1 MFNNANIVEKINVD
15 ESQFILKIKDPQFHF
30 AYPSYTCESNPIVI
44 KTERNE
50 NNHIN
55 KTVFVIPYHPRYF
68 HNMMEV
74 FPMILTVLDNVG
86 AIDVILTYEAEIDP
100 GTGLFVTM
108 IDNQPQPKMVG
119 HCPVEKFP
127 QLFVYDFFK
136 YFNINLTCMNTQ
148 DLMYKSFDY
157 CYLLY
162 LRNESVDGKNF
173 LYDEGKEFCKELEI
187 EGFHPL
193 FVGEVNPLYRFA
205 KNLNLMRKHLPS
217 SNIVKNQKI
226 YISRKNFTDRNNPEE
241 SLLEEYF
248 YNKQYKIVYL
258 EKMNFYDQVKM
269 VQESEKIVCMFGSAL
284 VNCMLGSELN
294 SVISIRP
301 INFQAMLY
309 RHIFKMH
316 KIKYTEIIYDE
327 ESLLELVKRN
337 ENMW

>member
-1 MFNNANIVEKINVD
+1 MFDNINIVEKIDVD
-15 ESQFILKIKDPQFHF
+15 SSQFILKIKDPQFHF
-30 AYPSYTCESNPIVI
+30 VYPSYTCESNPVVI
-44 KTERNE
+44 KTEKNK

-55 KTVFVIPYHPRYF
+55 KTVFIIPYHPRYF

-86 AIDVILTYEAEIDP
+86 AVDVVLTYEAPIDP
-100 GTGLFVTM
+100 ETGLFVTM
-108 IDNQPQPKMVG
+108 VDNHPQPKMVG
-119 HCPVEKFP
+119 YCPVESFP
-127 QLFVYDFFK
+127 QLFIYDFFK
-136 YFNINLTCMNTQ
+136 HFNINLTCMNTQ

-157 CYLLY
+157 CYIIY

-173 LYDEGKEFCKELEI
+173 LYDEGREFCKELEI

-193 FVGEVNPLYRFA
+193 FVGEVNPLYRFT
-205 KNLNLMRKHLPS
+205 KNLNLMRKHLPLPS
-217 SNIVKNQKI
+217 IIKDQKI

-241 SLLEEYF
+241 SFLEEYF

-294 SVISIRP
+294 NIISIRP
-301 INFQAMLY
+301 NNFQVMFY
-309 RHIFKMH
+309 KHIFDMH
-316 KIKYTEIIYDE
+316 NIKYTELVYDQ
-327 ESLLELVKRN
+327 ESVLELVKNN
-337 ENMW
+337 ESLW